1 MILYTVRQTFLVLVS
16 VFYRCIRTFF
26 GVIAYC
32 INYYIINSI
41 TIINNYVYY
50 KKWWTNKRGGENLLS
65 K

>member
-26 GVIAYC
+26 GVIAYF